1 MSFRAQRGISVCPHR
16 VRCEIPRC
24 ARNDTL
30 QLFLLLVVLA
40 CCLACNDRTDRVR
53 VQHKSAGKTPE
64 VFNDGE
70 VAGRVVFAAGGQG
83 VPASGANILVVDTEA
98 GKQVLE
104 HLQKETDPS
113 CAKRLTEME
122 TFLLES
128 AQASARGGQKLPTG
142 TADADGYFLLPRVK
156 PGAYLVIA
164 YGRAGDT
171 QAMWEQ
177 PAMVEQFQAIMV
189 KMVEPLIS
197 CSVTGEDRTPPRRT
211 ALPPPTAQPSSPQP

>member
-1 MSFRAQRGISVCPHR
+1 VIVFF
-16 VRCEIPRC
+16 
-24 ARNDTL
+24 DL
-30 QLFLLLVVLA
+30 VLA
-40 CCLACNDRTDRVR
+40 VTLSFSCNDRSDRVR
-53 VQHKSAGKTPE
+53 VEHKAASKTPA

-70 VAGRVVFAAGGQG
+70 LAGRVVFASGGQG
-83 VPASGANILVVDTEA
+83 VPAGGANIILVDTET

-104 HLQKETDPS
+104 HLQHETDSS
-113 CAKRLTEME
+113 CVKRLTGME

-128 AQASARGGQKLPTG
+128 AQQSARVGKNFPTA

-171 QAMWEQ
+171 QAIWEQ
-177 PAMVEQFQAIMV
+177 PAMVEQFQAVMV

-197 CSVTGEDRTPPRRT
+197 CAGSGENKTPTRLPPL
-211 ALPPPTAQPSSPQP
+211 LPPPAQPPPSPQP

>member
-1 MSFRAQRGISVCPHR
+1 MRSVTTAR
-16 VRCEIPRC
+16 TRNLRERC
-24 ARNDTL
+24 TL
-30 QLFLLLVVLA
+30 AGLTGGLSLLLMA
-40 CCLACNDRTDRVR
+40 CGLACNDRTDRIR
-53 VQHKSAGKTPE
+53 VEHKSSGKTPD

-70 VAGRVVFAAGGQG
+70 LAGRVVFASGGQG
-83 VPASGANILVVDTEA
+83 VPASGANILAVDTEA

-113 CAKRLTEME
+113 CMKRLTEME

-128 AQASARGGQKLPTG
+128 AQTSARAGQKLPTG

-171 QAMWEQ
+171 QAIWEQ
-177 PAMVEQFQAIMV
+177 PAMVAQFQAVMV
-189 KMVEPLIS
+189 KMVEPLLS
-197 CSVTGEDRTPPRRT
+197 CSPGEENKTRRP
-211 ALPPPTAQPSSPQP
+211 ALPLPTAPPASPQP